1 MKRHAPL
8 VALAGQPN
16 CGKSTVFNALTG
28 ANQHIANYP
37 GVTVEKRSGS
47 VSCDGTRA
55 TLVDLPG
62 TYGITSFSLEE
73 QVACDFL
80 VTYRPD
86 LVVNVLD
93 ASNLK
98 RSLLLTLQLMELGVP
113 LLIDA
118 NMMDAADKRGVRL
131 DPEALGA
138 CLGLEVVP
146 TAIKNSTGKQT
157 LEGAMAEGMRCH
169 APCADTRIVDY
180 GELEPAVTELSEKVM
195 EIAPET
201 RGKGRWVAL
210 KLLSGDHRASDTPE
224 APLTPFASL
233 FSLADGYRLA
243 FRTAT
248 GIKASRHIAE
258 QRQAKATEIAGAC
271 LCPRTSPTRPLSDRV
286 DAVVCHRI
294 FGPILLV
301 TVAWLLYQLAIV
313 QGYRLTGLTWPLLL
327 KGKSL
332 LTTLLPDAGFLHDP
346 MARALGLWV
355 ADSIL
360 ALLNYIPIFLILF
373 ALIAILE
380 DSGYMP
386 RMAFILDKIFHRYGL
401 HGQSTLP
408 MVLGGVYA
416 GGCAVPAI
424 MSTRGI
430 PDDRARMA
438 TILIIPMLNCL
449 AKIPLY
455 ILLINAYFPHH
466 KGAALFFISTVTL
479 FMVLPVS
486 KLLTTTALARRPEAP
501 FIMEMPAYHLPRLR
515 SVLQNAVSKVWLF
528 VKKIVTVVAAVA
540 VIVFV
545 LIQFPG
551 INEERTAHFDR
562 RAHEIKT
569 AFLTGIEGNPLAR
582 GMTDKRTEVLV
593 RYADHYKAARF
604 GASTPAAREKID
616 ERFTALSPD
625 FFAMVSPGK
634 SPDGRRIR
642 RELKKLIR
650 SRKKLKHSMQQEV
663 MEASFIGMAGKALV
677 PVTRHAGF
685 SWRINIALLSALM
698 AKENSVATLGALYR
712 QDSGS
717 QSVAAG
723 MKDRETGFTPL
734 HALALMIFMAL
745 YPPCLPAAMMVK
757 LQTGSFAW
765 MGFSIAFPAF
775 LGITIASGLFTLGSA
790 LDLTGLEA
798 MALFYI
804 LAVLLTVTTGF
815 IPSRLKSAP
824 QI

>member
-1 MKRHAPL
+1 MKQCTPL
-8 VALAGQPN
+8 AALAGQPN

-37 GVTVEKRSGS
+37 GVTVEKRSGTLS
-47 VSCDGTRA
+47 ANGTRT

-62 TYGITSFSLEE
+62 TYAITSYSLEE
-73 QVACDFL
+73 QVACAFQVDC
-80 VTYRPD
+80 RPD
-86 LVVNVLD
+86 LVINVLD
-93 ASNLK
+93 TTNLK
-98 RSLLLTLQLMELGVP
+98 RSLPLTLQLMELGVP
-113 LLIDA
+113 MLVNA
-118 NMMDAADKRGVRL
+118 NMMDAAEARGIRL
-131 DPEALGA
+131 DTDALGRA
-138 CLGLEVVP
+138 LGLEVIP
-146 TAIKNSTGKQT
+146 TAIKKGTGKDA
-157 LEGAMAEGMRCH
+157 LESAITRCMVH
-169 APCADTRIVDY
+169 EHTTADTHLVHY
-180 GELEPAVTELSEKVM
+180 GALEPAIADLSKKVM
-195 EIAPET
+195 EMAPET
-201 RGKGRWVAL
+201 RGQGRWVAL
-210 KLLSGDHRASDTPE
+210 KLLSGDHRADT
-224 APLTPFASL
+224 TPGRILLQFASL
-233 FSLADGYRLA
+233 FSLADGYRIA
-243 FRTAT
+243 FRSDT
-248 GIKASRHIAE
+248 GMAPSRYIAEKRREKASEIAE
-258 QRQAKATEIAGAC
+258 AC
-271 LCPRTSPTRPLSDRV
+271 LSTRTKPKRPLSDRV

-301 TVAWLLYQLAIV
+301 AVVWLLYQLAIV

-327 KGKSL
+327 KGKTI
-332 LTTLLPDAGFLHDP
+332 LTTLLPDAGFIHVP

-373 ALIAILE
+373 ALIAVLE

-455 ILLINAYFPHH
+455 ILLINAYFPQH

-486 KLLTTTALARRPEAP
+486 RLLTATALARRPVAP
-501 FIMEMPAYHLPRLR
+501 FIMEMPAYHLPRVR
-515 SVLQNAVSKVWLF
+515 SVIQSAVSKVWLF

-545 LIQFPG
+545 LIEFPG
-551 INEERTAHFDR
+551 LSDERTAHFDR
-562 RAHEIKT
+562 KAHEIKA
-569 AFLTGIEGNPLAR
+569 AFLEKVAENPLAV
-582 GMTDKRTEVLV
+582 GMTDERVEALV
-593 RYADHYKAARF
+593 RYADSYKSARF
-604 GASTPAAREKID
+604 GASTPAAREKVD
-616 ERFTALSPD
+616 ARFTDLSPE
-625 FFAMVSPGK
+625 FFTMVNPGK
-634 SPDGRRIR
+634 NPDGRRIR
-642 RELKKLIR
+642 RDLKKLIR
-650 SRKKLKHSMQQEV
+650 SRKKLKHTMQQEV
-663 MEASFIGMAGKALV
+663 MESSFIGMAGKALE

-698 AKENSVATLGALYR
+698 AKENSVATLGALY
-712 QDSGS
+712 QPESGG
-717 QSVAAG
+717 QSISEG
-723 MKDRETGFTPL
+723 MKNRERGFTPL
-734 HALALMIFMAL
+734 HALALMLFMAL

-765 MGFSIAFPAF
+765 MGFSIVFPAF
-775 LGITIASGLFTLGSA
+775 LALAIASGLFTLGSV
-790 LDLTGLEA
+790 LGLTGMEA
-798 MALFYI
+798 MAGFY
-804 LAVLLTVTTGF
+804 LVALLVTVTVGLF
-815 IPSRLKSAP
+815 PLRSKGAP
-824 QI
+824 